1 MDREKFAFINLQEKQ
16 SMKNSQ
22 SLLQNRS
29 AAMLCMA
36 LVFIGVLALQPTITV
51 AAQAGFE
58 SLPVLSASKILPPE
72 LLSGPN
78 HRVQERVT
86 NDGFLNVYVVDSKF
100 GSFTA
105 VSTPLLRKRIQ
116 EINAMETMEKLKGTK
131 EFADSLKASGL
142 STLSAAKNM
151 VLSPVK
157 TTTEVV
163 TGVGLVFRRAGDSLF
178 GAKRSDAEDSRF
190 KTLIGFS
197 NYKRDYAH
205 ELGVDVYSRNEVLQD
220 RLNDVAWTAFAGG
233 LTVSAAMAA
242 VPGGAGIAMTA
253 ISSTRLA
260 TAIFKN
266 TPPQDLR
273 RMNTEK
279 LTAMGVDPSTTEL
292 FISQSIFSPREQ
304 TVLVSGLDEMTG
316 VADRERFVQLAALT
330 NNADMAFFRQRQA
343 EMYAGYHKAVTP
355 LVQFV
360 SVGQLAAARTKN
372 GALVFNVPVDYMVW
386 TESLAQLAA
395 NTDNLAKQLPGLTE
409 KQLWV
414 TGTLSP
420 RARAE
425 MQRMNWK
432 IYDRS
437 EALVVAQDKPY
448 PTYTKENP
456 QTPSATVRLKSRSI
470 ALGAGVSWGDGT
482 IAFQGKEYPITLS
495 GLSLLDL
502 GVSSVSA
509 TGKVYSLKNLSD
521 LSGNYIASQATFA
534 VAGGSGE
541 LTMINDKGVV
551 ITLASEQSGTQLT
564 AGPAGMSIKLK

>member
-1 MDREKFAFINLQEKQ
+1 MKFKKMNASHLRKAF
-16 SMKNSQ
+16 
-22 SLLQNRS
+22 RS
-29 AAMLCMA
+29 IAGGFMGA
-36 LVFIGVLALQPTITV
+36 LFLAHVLPAV
-51 AAQAGFE
+51 AQQRYE
-58 SLPVLSASKILPPE
+58 TPPVLSASKILPPE
-72 LLSGPN
+72 LVSGPN
-78 HRVQERVT
+78 HRVQEKVA
-86 NDGFLNVYVVDSKF
+86 NDGFLNTYNVDSKF
-100 GSFTA
+100 GTFTA

-116 EINAMETMEKLKGTK
+116 EINAMVAMEKLKGTK

-151 VLSPVK
+151 VFSPVK

-163 TGVGLVFRRAGDSLF
+163 SGVGLVFRRAGDSVF

-253 ISSTRLA
+253 IGTTRLT

-273 RMNTEK
+273 RMNAQK
-279 LTAMGVDPSTTEL
+279 LTAMAVEPSTADM
-292 FISQSIFSPREQ
+292 FISDSVFTPREQ
-304 TVLVSGLDEMTG
+304 TVLVSALDEMTG
-316 VADRERFVQLAALT
+316 VTDRERFVQLAALT
-330 NNADMAFFRQRQA
+330 HNPDMAFFRQRQA
-343 EMYAGYHKAVTP
+343 EMYAGYHKSVAP
-355 LVQFV
+355 IVQFV
-360 SVGQLAAARTKN
+360 SVGQLAAARAKN
-372 GALVFNVPVDYMVW
+372 GALVFNVPVDYMAW
-386 TESLAQLAA
+386 TEPLGQLVA
-395 NTDNLAKQLPGLTE
+395 NTDLVVNQLPGLTE

-420 RARAE
+420 RTRAE

-448 PTYTKENP
+448 PTYQKENP
-456 QTPSATVRLKSRSI
+456 QAPSGTLRLKSRSV

-482 IAFQGKEYPITLS
+482 LAFQGKEYPVSIS
-495 GLSLLDL
+495 GLGLMDL

-509 TGKVYSLKNLSD
+509 TGKVYDLKKLAD
-521 LSGNYIASQATFA
+521 FSGNYVATQVTFA

-541 LTMINDKGVV
+541 LNMINDKGTV
-551 ITLASEQSGTQLT
+551 ITLVSEQSGTQLT
-564 AGPAGMSIKLK
+564 AGPAGMTLKLK